1 MLFRDGSVGVLG
13 VAWTLAALHLR
24 QRDFLTFAR
33 NQWRVRVTPG
43 VGHGTMTATKA
54 GNTRWTKWGV
64 WGACPL
70 TLCPSS
76 LARSHSL
83 LVILRAHEGED
94 GGEGGDGRGRC
105 SVVDPLVR
113 LRPFVHFPPCLSTV
127 GELRQ
132 SKFVR
137 IPTLM
142 PWEPRVFRD
151 VETMD
156 ASPSAPLDVVS
167 SGDGTVRPWFVGT
180 AAFGVSEVPRR
191 GNRAG
196 GGETGVRMVW

>member
-1 MLFRDGSVGVLG
+1 MVVRVGMG
-13 VAWTLAALHLR
+13 VAAAAWLIRWLGCAHLS
-24 QRDFLTFAR
+24 T
-33 NQWRVRVTPG
+33 
-43 VGHGTMTATKA
+43 
-54 GNTRWTKWGV
+54 
-64 WGACPL
+64 
-70 TLCPSS
+70 S
-76 LARSHSL
+76 
-83 LVILRAHEGED
+83 
-94 GGEGGDGRGRC
+94 
-105 SVVDPLVR
+105 
-113 LRPFVHFPPCLSTV
+113 PPCLSTV